1 MRKQLEEHGGEKKK
15 QPVTRV
21 GAETRRLLG
30 GSFKGQEQEVA
41 GSGESLDCRTSS
53 PALSLTCVMWSRAQT
68 SWVPSFLLEND
79 DFLKI
84 CFV

>member
-1 MRKQLEEHGGEKKK
+1 MRKQLEERGGEKK
-15 QPVTRV
+15 TCD
-21 GAETRRLLG
+21 ERRSRGGLLG

-53 PALSLTCVMWSRAQT
+53 PALSLMCVMWSRAQI
-68 SWVPSFLLEND
+68 SWVPSFLLENYN
-79 DFLKI
+79 FFI